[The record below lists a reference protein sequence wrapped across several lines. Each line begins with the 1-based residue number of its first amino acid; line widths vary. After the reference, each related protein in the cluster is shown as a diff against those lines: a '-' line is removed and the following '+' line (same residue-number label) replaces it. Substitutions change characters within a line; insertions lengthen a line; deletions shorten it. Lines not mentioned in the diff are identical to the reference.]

1 MKKTLFTIDYHEFS
15 NFLNDEDINAI
26 IQTIYKGKLK
36 EYDYF
41 EGKAYTTMG
50 ENEADIY
57 AIPRAQKYSIDY
69 LYDATLGDMNSD
81 GVLNVLD
88 IVSLVNIILSGE
100 ENPLGDVNEDGDI
113 NILDVVILVN
123 IILAS

>member
-50 ENEADIY
+50 ENEADILDFHPD
-57 AIPRAQKYSIDY
+57 IQKKIEEKCFVKNQRISIQTKSCDESHFRIELSKTKPYYQGHNGSKTIDY
-69 LYDATLGDMNSD
+69 GCQC
-81 GVLNVLD
+81 
-88 IVSLVNIILSGE
+88 
-100 ENPLGDVNEDGDI
+100 
-113 NILDVVILVN
+113 
-123 IILAS
+123 